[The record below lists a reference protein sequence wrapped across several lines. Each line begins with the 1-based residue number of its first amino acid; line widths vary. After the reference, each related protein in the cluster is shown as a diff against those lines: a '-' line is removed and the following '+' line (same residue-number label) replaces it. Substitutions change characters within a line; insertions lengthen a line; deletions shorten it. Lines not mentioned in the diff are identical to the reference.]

1 MGTAAIPASAAVFA
15 QAPSEPAAVE
25 DATPKLLDD
34 YQQAMFDRR
43 FEAALQVLDQI
54 EIDPG
59 NKRGRAAMD
68 AMRASALLGLK
79 RSAEAEKLIAE
90 ADQLAPDLPEIS
102 TMLFLNGLII
112 DRVDVAADALDRL
125 IARFPDVA
133 RELDWNQVRYFFS
146 HEPKGQ
152 DRRNEDRR
160 IAMAKLGYGGDTE
173 TGHSM
178 ANNAIQLLVKRG
190 SFAEAAELLRYVR
203 EPDMLEDMLIEKR
216 FASLWPQIETY
227 AGPHLKAVSA
237 ASINGAQKIYDANPD
252 DPDALQNL
260 VNAFRHAGRYDEA
273 AALRSKLPATSAEMA
288 DINERTG
295 WAINNVA
302 LALHAKGSADE
313 ADQLFAM
320 LNDAPMKEG
329 RWRVS
334 MIINRLE
341 LLVSDGKFDKALPL
355 LDATERSATNDGS
368 DYARQ
373 LVRRLKFCTLSRSGR
388 AADAEKIRPDMLAH
402 AQDAPGPTIDGLL
415 CAGDIETAQKVA
427 LEALQKEQF
436 QSDFVRQLQARP
448 LTNHDPS
455 IWQGKWQELRQRPA
469 IAEAFNRLG
478 RDMPEQF
485 LPEAVH

>member
-1 MGTAAIPASAAVFA
+1 
-15 QAPSEPAAVE
+15 
-25 DATPKLLDD
+25 
-34 YQQAMFDRR
+34 
-43 FEAALQVLDQI
+43 
-54 EIDPG
+54 
-59 NKRGRAAMD
+59 
-68 AMRASALLGLK
+68 
-79 RSAEAEKLIAE
+79 
-90 ADQLAPDLPEIS
+90 
-102 TMLFLNGLII
+102 
-112 DRVDVAADALDRL
+112 
-125 IARFPDVA
+125 
-133 RELDWNQVRYFFS
+133 
-146 HEPKGQ
+146 
-152 DRRNEDRR
+152 
-160 IAMAKLGYGGDTE
+160 
-173 TGHSM
+173 
-178 ANNAIQLLVKRG
+178 
-190 SFAEAAELLRYVR
+190 
-203 EPDMLEDMLIEKR
+203 
-216 FASLWPQIETY
+216 
-227 AGPHLKAVSA
+227 
-237 ASINGAQKIYDANPD
+237 
-252 DPDALQNL
+252 
-260 VNAFRHAGRYDEA
+260 
-273 AALRSKLPATSAEMA
+273 
-288 DINERTG
+288 
-295 WAINNVA
+295 
-302 LALHAKGSADE
+302 
-313 ADQLFAM
+313 M